1 MIVALLTFGVLVFVA
16 LVVMAAM
23 AVPVVVLIARGGAVG
38 APGPGTAR
46 APRRHDGW
54 WAGDTRSAWPDGR
67 GDGDSQG
74 GGDGQGDSSSCGSG
88 GGASCGGGSSSCGGG
103 GSGD

>member
-1 MIVALLTFGVLVFVA
+1 MIVAFLTFGVLVFVA
-16 LVVMAAM
+16 LAVLAAM
-23 AVPVVVLIARGGAVG
+23 VVPMVVLITRGGVG
-38 APGPGTAR
+38 VAPGRGAAR

-88 GGASCGGGSSSCGGG
+88 GGASCGGGSSSCGG
-103 GSGD
+103 SGD